1 MRQKPRVFLARE
13 GSCRA
18 EKIVPGGKEVCSAG
32 LAARHTASA

>member
-1 MRQKPRVFLARE
+1 MRQKPRVF
-13 GSCRA
+13 GGA